1 MREDSKTIIFALG
14 ICLVCSVLLS
24 GLAAGLKQIQTAN
37 REFDVKRNIVKAF
50 GVDIGVL
57 TKSEIENKY
66 STHISKNTIDL
77 DNEIIFGD
85 GKPYSQINVFSW
97 KDDVNSEPS
106 KYAFPIAGKGL
117 WSVLYGYLAIDADI
131 ETIVGISFYAHKE
144 TPGLGAEIEKAWFQ
158 DQFKD
163 KKIYENGQVAD
174 FKVTKPGLANNEY
187 SVDGI
192 SGSTITSKGVE
203 ILLKKDAEIYAKY
216 FFNKLKEI

>member
-57 TKSEIENKY
+57 TKSEIEEKY

>member
-24 GLAAGLKQIQTAN
+24 SLAAGLKQIQTAN

-57 TKSEIENKY
+57 TKSEIEDKY

>member
-50 GVDIGVL
+50 GVDIEVL
-57 TKSEIENKY
+57 TKSEIEDKY

>member
-24 GLAAGLKQIQTAN
+24 GLAAGLKKIQTAN

-57 TKSEIENKY
+57 TKNEIEEKY

-97 KDDVNSEPS
+97 KDDVNAKPS

>member
-24 GLAAGLKQIQTAN
+24 GLAAGLKKIQTAN

-57 TKSEIENKY
+57 TKSEIEDKY

>member
-24 GLAAGLKQIQTAN
+24 GLAAGLKKIQTAN

-57 TKSEIENKY
+57 TKNEIEEKY
-66 STHISKNTIDL
+66 STHISKNIIDL

-97 KDDVNSEPS
+97 KDDVNAKPS

-174 FKVTKPGLANNEY
+174 FKVTKPGYANNEY

>member
-24 GLAAGLKQIQTAN
+24 GLAAGLKKIQTAN

-50 GVDIGVL
+50 GIDIGLL
-57 TKSEIENKY
+57 TKNEIETKY
-66 STHISKNTIDL
+66 SNHISKETISL
-77 DNEIIFGD
+77 DKEIIFGD
-85 GKPYSQINVFSW
+85 GKPYSEINVFSW
-97 KDDVNSEPS
+97 KDSKDSKPS

-163 KKIYENGQVAD
+163 KKIYDNGQVAD

>member
-57 TKSEIENKY
+57 TKNEIEEKY

-97 KDDVNSEPS
+97 KDDVNAKPS

>member
-57 TKSEIENKY
+57 TKSEIEDKY
-66 STHISKNTIDL
+66 STNISKNTIDL

-203 ILLKKDAEIYAKY
+203 ILFKKDAEIYAKY

>member
-24 GLAAGLKQIQTAN
+24 GLASGLKKIQTAN
-37 REFDVKRNIVKAF
+37 KEFDVKRNIVKAF
-50 GVDIGVL
+50 GINISEL
-57 TKSEIENKY
+57 TKSEIEDKY
-66 STHISKNTIDL
+66 SSHITEDVISLPETI
-77 DNEIIFGD
+77 IRGD
-85 GKPYSQINVFSW
+85 GKPYDKISIYSW
-97 KDDVNSEPS
+97 RENSTSEPS
-106 KYAFPIAGKGL
+106 KYAFPISGKGL

-158 DQFKD
+158 EQFKD
-163 KKIYENGQVAD
+163 KKIYENGMVSN
-174 FKVTKPGLANNEY
+174 FKVLKPGSDNNQY

-203 ILLKKDAEIYAKY
+203 ILLKADAETYAKH
-216 FFNKLKEI
+216 FFNKIKES

>member
-57 TKSEIENKY
+57 TKSEIEDKY

-97 KDDVNSEPS
+97 KDDVNAKPS

>member
-50 GVDIGVL
+50 GIDIGVL
-57 TKSEIENKY
+57 SKSEIEQKY
-66 STHISKNTIDL
+66 STHISKDTMDL
-77 DNEIIFGD
+77 DTEIIFGD

-97 KDDVNSEPS
+97 RDDVNAEPT

-163 KKIYENGQVAD
+163 KKIYENGKVAD

-216 FFNKLKEI
+216 FFNKLRKI

>member
-24 GLAAGLKQIQTAN
+24 GLAAGLKKIQTAN

-57 TKSEIENKY
+57 SKNEIEEKY

-97 KDDVNSEPS
+97 KDDVNAKPS

-163 KKIYENGQVAD
+163 KKIYENGQVAN

>member
-24 GLAAGLKQIQTAN
+24 GLAAGLKKIQTAN

-57 TKSEIENKY
+57 TKNEIEEKY

-97 KDDVNSEPS
+97 KDDVNAKPS

-117 WSVLYGYLAIDADI
+117 WSVLYGYLAIAVYI

>member
-24 GLAAGLKQIQTAN
+24 GLAAGLKKIQTAN

-57 TKSEIENKY
+57 TKSEIEDKY

-97 KDDVNSEPS
+97 KDDVNAKPS

>member
-57 TKSEIENKY
+57 TKSEIEDKY

-131 ETIVGISFYAHKE
+131 ETIVGISFYATINHKDSFSP
-144 TPGLGAEIEKAWFQ
+144 TPPTFFMGTLP
-158 DQFKD
+158 
-163 KKIYENGQVAD
+163 GQ
-174 FKVTKPGLANNEY
+174 
-187 SVDGI
+187 I
-192 SGSTITSKGVE
+192 
-203 ILLKKDAEIYAKY
+203 
-216 FFNKLKEI
+216 

>member
-24 GLAAGLKQIQTAN
+24 GLAAGLKKIQTAN

-57 TKSEIENKY
+57 SKNEIEEKY

-85 GKPYSQINVFSW
+85 GKPYTQINVFSW
-97 KDDVNSEPS
+97 KDDVNAKPS

>member
-57 TKSEIENKY
+57 TKSEIEDKY

>member
-24 GLAAGLKQIQTAN
+24 GLAAGLKKIQTAN

-57 TKSEIENKY
+57 TKNEIEEKY

-85 GKPYSQINVFSW
+85 GKPFSQINVFSW
-97 KDDVNSEPS
+97 KDDVNAKPS

>member
-24 GLAAGLKQIQTAN
+24 GLAAGLKKIQTAN

-50 GVDIGVL
+50 GIDIGLL
-57 TKSEIENKY
+57 TKNEIETKY
-66 STHISKNTIDL
+66 SNHISKETISL
-77 DNEIIFGD
+77 DEEIIFGD
-85 GKPYSQINVFSW
+85 GKPYSEINVFSW
-97 KDDVNSEPS
+97 KDSKDSKPS

-163 KKIYENGQVAD
+163 KKIYDNGQVAD

-203 ILLKKDAEIYAKY
+203 VLLKKDAEIYAKY

>member
-24 GLAAGLKQIQTAN
+24 GLAAGLKKIQTAN

-57 TKSEIENKY
+57 TKNEIEEKY

-85 GKPYSQINVFSW
+85 GKPYTQINVFSW
-97 KDDVNSEPS
+97 KDDVNAKPS

>member
-1 MREDSKTIIFALG
+1 MREDSNNNFCPWYMSCLQCFIIRSCDR
-14 ICLVCSVLLS
+14 I
-24 GLAAGLKQIQTAN
+24 KKIQTAN

-57 TKSEIENKY
+57 TKSEIEDKY

>member
-24 GLAAGLKQIQTAN
+24 GLAAGLKKIQTAN

-57 TKSEIENKY
+57 SKNEIEEKY

-97 KDDVNSEPS
+97 KDDVNAKPS